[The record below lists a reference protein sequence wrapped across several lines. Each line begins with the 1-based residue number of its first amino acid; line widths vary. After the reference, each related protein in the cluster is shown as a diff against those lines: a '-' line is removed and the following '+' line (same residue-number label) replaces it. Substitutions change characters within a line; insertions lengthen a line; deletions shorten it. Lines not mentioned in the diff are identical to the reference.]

1 MSSLVF
7 RTEQQK
13 AEQQKGGNYIRLAG
27 PLQVGFKALMRDL
40 GFDPDNPRADKAVK
54 QVGEMV
60 AGMGIELARA
70 CLATGTNNLTQY
82 KEKLL
87 ADAKAEAEA
96 PAEESPKATP
106 KA

>member
-1 MSSLVF
+1 MAQLV
-7 RTEQQK
+7 RKTEAQK
-13 AEQQKGGNYIRLAG
+13 AAQIKGGNYIRLTG
-27 PLQVGFKALMRDL
+27 DLQAGFKNLMQAL
-40 GFDPDNPRADKAVK
+40 GFDPENPRADKAVK

-60 AGMGIELARA
+60 AGMGIELAQA
-70 CLATGTNNLTQY
+70 CLATGTETFTQY

-96 PAEESPKATP
+96 PAEESPEATP